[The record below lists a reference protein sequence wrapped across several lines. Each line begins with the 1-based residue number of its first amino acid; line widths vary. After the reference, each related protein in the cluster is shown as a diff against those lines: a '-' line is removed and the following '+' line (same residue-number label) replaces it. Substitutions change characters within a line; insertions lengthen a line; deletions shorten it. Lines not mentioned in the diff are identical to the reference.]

1 MTVHSILQ
9 FLVLAHEAKS
19 QTELAAEFEAVLKN
33 YNFSYYGVW
42 MKSKSLGYLDST
54 VLWGRSPDGWQET
67 YAAKKFGLVDPTIRM
82 LAVAQRPFRWR
93 EAVSMFRSD
102 PNRKRI
108 QRMMQDA
115 SRSGLHDGYTF
126 PIHGRNGL
134 LGHVS
139 IGGQFIDL
147 SPAEMTMFDAA
158 AKKMFWRTLELG
170 GQTSHFEA
178 IKSVETTLTRRETEV
193 LHLLAEGMTSHEIA
207 KTLTISNHTVD
218 WYINAIQ
225 EKFEASN
232 RQHVVAIAFRLGLV
246 S

>member
-9 FLVLAHEAKS
+9 FLVLAQEAKT
-19 QTELAAEFEAVLKN
+19 QTELATEFEAVLKG
-33 YNFSYYGVW
+33 YGFGYYGVW
-42 MKSKSLGYLDST
+42 MKSQSLGYLDST
-54 VLWGRSPDGWQET
+54 TLWGRWPDGWQET
-67 YAAKKFGLVDPTIRM
+67 YAVKKFGLVDPTIRM

-93 EAVSMFRSD
+93 DAISMFRSD

-115 SRSGLHDGYTF
+115 SRNGLNDGYTF

-139 IGGQFIDL
+139 IGGPVTDL
-147 SPAEMTMFDAA
+147 SPAELTMFDAA
-158 AKKMFWRTLELG
+158 AKKMFWRTLELS
-170 GQTSHFEA
+170 GQIGLFEA

-193 LHLLAEGMTSHEIA
+193 LYLLAEGMTSHEIA
-207 KTLTISNHTVD
+207 KALTISNHTVD

-225 EKFEASN
+225 EKFEANN

>member
-9 FLVLAHEAKS
+9 FLVLAPEAKT
-19 QTELAAEFEAVLKN
+19 QTELATEFEAVLKN
-33 YNFSYYGVW
+33 YGFGYFGVW

-54 VLWGRSPDGWQET
+54 VVCGRWPEGWQET
-67 YAAKKFGLVDPTIRM
+67 YAAKKFSMVDPTIRM

-93 EAVSMFRSD
+93 EAISMFRSD

-115 SRSGLHDGYTF
+115 SRTGLNDGYTF

-139 IGGQFIDL
+139 IGGQIVEL
-147 SPAEMTMFDAA
+147 SPTEMTMFDAA
-158 AKKMFWRTLELG
+158 AKKMFWRTLEIG
-170 GQTSHFEA
+170 GQASNFEP

-207 KTLTISNHTVD
+207 KALTISNHTVD

>member
-1 MTVHSILQ
+1 MTVHSILH
-9 FLVLAHEAKS
+9 FLVLAQEAKT
-19 QTELAAEFEAVLKN
+19 QTELAAEFEAVLKS
-33 YNFSYYGVW
+33 YGFSYYGVW
-42 MKSKSLGYLDST
+42 MKSKTLGYLDST
-54 VLWGRSPDGWQET
+54 VLCGRWPDGWQET
-67 YAAKKFGLVDPTIRM
+67 YAAKKFGMVDPTIRM

-93 EAVSMFRSD
+93 EAISMFRSD

-115 SRSGLHDGYTF
+115 NRSGLNDGYTF

-139 IGGQFIDL
+139 IGGQIIEL
-147 SPAEMTMFDAA
+147 SPSEMTMFDAA

-170 GQTSHFEA
+170 GQASHFEA

-207 KTLTISNHTVD
+207 KALTISNHTVD